1 MRVPA
6 RGLVLPLLSLV
17 MGACTASSA
26 PLQPA
31 VCPPPKS
38 TTPEG
43 TSTTAASTAKEK
55 SELDIGITPKISE
68 GGITVTLTLRAPLAE
83 KVPSFSIH
91 APDAAAVKM
100 SSASDAKGKLEFKEA
115 RDADRTKWT
124 PARPVSGELSISYF
138 AQTRIDEGK
147 LPWMVSDPDRLEIMG
162 DALLLPDVDDK
173 QKLKTSLHLDL
184 SIYGTTDNEGEGGSR
199 SVFIFG
205 AASSFGIGSSR
216 EIAAS
221 PREIR
226 NSVIVA
232 GRMGTAVFDA
242 LEGHDEAAWFGYTA
256 FDPRPVSADT
266 AAFRTAAGEFFGE
279 RSSIPQTFLIVP
291 VPGPGGAFVATRRTQ
306 SVLVHVAVADTWSGP
321 LRIATAVETLHAW
334 IGERLWIGPEEPSR
348 VYEGAWFADGFARHL
363 ARDMLFRFGLVTPL
377 EVASEVNSLESVLAM
392 SPLMNE
398 SNASLAGRTKEAGV
412 VQVLVARGALYAL
425 YVDAAIRQKTN
436 NKRTLNDVIR
446 SLYNKAKEKRGP
458 LNTSAWT
465 EALQA
470 ELGPNGPKDFV
481 SIIEKGG
488 AFDLPSNA
496 LGPCFKKEARTFAQ
510 YDLGFD
516 DVASRGSK
524 PPKVVGV
531 RKDGPAYRA
540 GLRDGREILNLQRS
554 AGHSEIEAV
563 VVIAKGDESET
574 IKYLPAGAK
583 VKGRG
588 WIRVK
593 DVPDEKCTK

>member
-17 MGACTASSA
+17 IGACTASSA
-26 PLQPA
+26 PLPAA
-31 VCPPPKS
+31 VCPPTGNAKTEGPS
-38 TTPEG
+38 AATPSP
-43 TSTTAASTAKEK
+43 TKEK
-55 SELDIGITPKISE
+55 SELNIAITPKISE
-68 GGITVTLTLRAPLAE
+68 GGIAVTLTLRASLAE
-83 KVPSFSIH
+83 KAPAFSIRS
-91 APDAAAVKM
+91 PDAAAAKITD
-100 SSASDAKGKLEFKEA
+100 ASDAKGKLELKEE
-115 RDADRTKWT
+115 RGADRTKWT
-124 PARPVSGELSISYF
+124 PARPISGELRISYF
-138 AQTRIDEGK
+138 AQTRIEEGK

-162 DALLLPDVDDK
+162 DALLLPDVDEK
-173 QKLKTSLHLDL
+173 QKLATSLHLDV
-184 SIYGTTDNEGEGGSR
+184 SVYGTTDNEGGAKG
-199 SVFIFG
+199 VFIFG
-205 AASSFGIGSSR
+205 ATSSFGIGSSR
-216 EIAAS
+216 EITAS
-221 PREIR
+221 SQEIR
-226 NSVIVA
+226 NAVIVA

-279 RSSIPQTFLIVP
+279 RSSTPQTFLIVP

-306 SVLVHVAVADTWSGP
+306 SVLLHVAVADTWSGP

-392 SPLMNE
+392 SPLANE
-398 SNASLAGRTKEAGV
+398 SNAALAGRTKEPGV

-425 YVDAAIRQKTN
+425 HVDAAIRQKTN

-446 SLYNKAKEKRGP
+446 ALYNKAKEKRGP

-470 ELGPNGPKDFV
+470 ELGPNGPKDFAA
-481 SIIEKGG
+481 IIEKGG

-496 LGPCFKKEARTFAQ
+496 LGPCFKKETRTFAQ

-516 DVASRGSK
+516 DVASRQSK
-524 PPKVVGV
+524 PAKVVGV

-540 GLRDGREILNLQRS
+540 GLRDGGEIINLQRS
-554 AGHSEIEAV
+554 PGHSDVEAV
-563 VVIAKGDESET
+563 VVLAKGEQSET
-574 IKYLPAGAK
+574 IKYAPAGAK